1 MENHFCLSCRQGVV
15 PEIESRTEAFPVRGE
30 SIEVDTQVAVCPI
43 CREDLS
49 VEEWDDLAL
58 RKAFDEYRRRHGLLS
73 PGEIVEIRKQ
83 YGLSQRALSLV
94 LGWGEITVHRYEMGS
109 IQDAAHDAQLRI
121 AADPRNM
128 AVLVAAN
135 GTRLTV
141 RQRSRLEAVLM
152 TARADAPGQEGC
164 AWSFAP
170 LRPADEFNGF
180 RPFDA
185 DKFREMVVFF
195 TAERRM
201 FRTKLNK
208 LLFYSDFL
216 NFKHS
221 AVSISGA
228 DYLAFQRGPV
238 PEHYDWMTEDLE
250 QRGDVQTT
258 EWSSGD
264 KSGEI
269 ITALRPAETSVFSEP
284 EMHVLEFVR
293 ARFLH
298 ATSRELT
305 DLSHGEAAY
314 AKTALR
320 QKISY
325 RWAGELSVSLAE

>member
-1 MENHFCLSCRQGVV
+1 MENRFCLSCREDIV
-15 PEIESRTEAFPVRGE
+15 PEIEFRTEAFPVRGE
-30 SIEVDTQVAVCPI
+30 SIEVDTQVGVCPT
-43 CREDLS
+43 CREALS
-49 VEEWDDLAL
+49 VEEWDELAL
-58 RKAFDEYRRRHGLLS
+58 RKAFDEYRCRHGLLS

-109 IQDAAHDAQLRI
+109 IQDSAHDAQLRI

-128 AVLVAAN
+128 AVLLAAN
-135 GTRLTV
+135 GERLTV

-152 TARADAPGQEGC
+152 AGQADAAGEEDC
-164 AWSFAP
+164 AWFSVP
-170 LRPADEFNGF
+170 RRPADEFSGF

-195 TAERRM
+195 TAECRM

-216 NFKHS
+216 NFKQS
-221 AVSISGA
+221 AMSISGA
-228 DYLAFQRGPV
+228 PYLAFQRGPV

-258 EWSSGD
+258 EWNSGD

-269 ITALRPAETSVFSEP
+269 INALRTAEISVFSES
-284 EMHVLEFVR
+284 ELRVLEFVR
-293 ARFLH
+293 ARFSH

-305 DLSHGEAAY
+305 DLSHAEAAY
-314 AKTALR
+314 VKTALR

-325 RWAGELSVSLAE
+325 HWATELSVSFAD